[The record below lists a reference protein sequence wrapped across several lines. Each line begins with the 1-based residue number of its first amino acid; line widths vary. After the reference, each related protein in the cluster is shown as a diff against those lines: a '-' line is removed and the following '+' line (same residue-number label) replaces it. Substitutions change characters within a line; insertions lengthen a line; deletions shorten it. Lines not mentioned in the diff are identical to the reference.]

1 MRTKFTLLGLI
12 LTISISSFSQKLG
25 DYMEIGGVQAFVFYL
40 DETGQHGLAMSMPAL
55 SPKQLKGIDKYVKK
69 SLMTETQAEFLRNGN
84 ISLDLDAYKK
94 AGKLKKEAKKALFE
108 ELIPSL
114 SDKGK
119 KNALAIATYCETK
132 GFSMKDDFPWEYWA
146 SQLGDGWYIPG
157 DAELERFAEF
167 FCGGLNK
174 QNGIGA
180 VKWASQYKN
189 LTSDE
194 RVQHALG
201 YIGMT
206 GLMSSTAKFA
216 DSGFRTLHKVSTTM
230 PSKAWYELLDNLIGK
245 DKEMAGVKTCAVC
258 EF

>member
-1 MRTKFTLLGLI
+1 MKLNVIILGLMLI
-12 LTISISSFSQKLG
+12 ASISSFSQKLG

-94 AGKLKKEAKKALFE
+94 AGKLKKEAKKALVE